1 MKNSISIGGDAD
13 TIAAIA
19 GGVAEIIYPIDIE
32 TKEKVFRK
40 LPDEFK
46 KIVREFSEE
55 FAE

>member
-55 FAE
+55 FAG